1 MGALCEFFSE
11 KPRMYSR
18 ATTAMLTDFAGLAVI
33 LFLGGYFSLVA
44 ALFYNEI
51 VVHGAKL

>member
-1 MGALCEFFSE
+1 MGVLANFFAE
-11 KPRMYSR
+11 KPRCYSR
-18 ATTAMLTDFAGLAVI
+18 QTTAMLTDFAGLAVI
-33 LFLGGYFSLVA
+33 LFLAFYFATVG